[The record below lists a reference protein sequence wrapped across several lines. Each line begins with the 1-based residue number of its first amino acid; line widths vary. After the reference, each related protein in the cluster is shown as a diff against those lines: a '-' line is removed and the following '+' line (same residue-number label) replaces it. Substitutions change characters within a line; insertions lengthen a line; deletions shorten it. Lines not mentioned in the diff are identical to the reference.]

1 VARLDDQTGRRRLPE
16 RGPGEAVSGTGARR
30 IPGFRA
36 IGLVRRDRESDVEF
50 MTLTWSGT
58 PGGVK
63 EFTGEDYQAAHVP
76 PQAQAVLAAVDHQP
90 AHYEV
95 PDRREQPR

>member
-1 VARLDDQTGRRRLPE
+1 
-16 RGPGEAVSGTGARR
+16 
-30 IPGFRA
+30 
-36 IGLVRRDRESDVEF
+36 
-50 MTLTWSGT
+50 MTLTWVRR
-58 PGGVK
+58 PGSVR
-63 EFTGEDYQAAHVP
+63 EFIGEDNQAAHVP